1 MWWGGGDEGEGGGTT
16 ALRARM
22 GRTAS
27 PKNSPGVTMTRVL
40 GPYTDTDVFIQSSFS

>member
-1 MWWGGGDEGEGGGTT
+1 MGAGGGEGERTT

-40 GPYTDTDVFIQSSFS
+40 GPYTDTDVFIQGSFS

>member
-1 MWWGGGDEGEGGGTT
+1 MGARGEGAGTM

-40 GPYTDTDVFIQSSFS
+40 RPYMDTDVFIQSSFS